1 MSGGRARTR
10 RVAAR
15 PSWPLAAAVL
25 AAAVLAAPA
34 AAEPILELGPG
45 RQASAVTDAAGTLH
59 VVSRDP
65 AADRVPLRYCRV
77 PAGGFACTPLAI
89 ARDAQW
95 APKLLLRP
103 QDGALIVVYPG
114 LDAAS
119 QLRTMLVLSPDG
131 GTTWSGATPIGAG
144 ISEIDDAELSLD
156 GAFVDTVSTT
166 TTGEV
171 QFQRVPLGGGIEQR
185 VVSLG
190 VKKDLLAP
198 RVTHLADGRPVVIA
212 HYAADRLGARVARL
226 GADPND
232 PAAWGSG
239 TTFHRLRSADASDGD
254 VGPTGTWLLA
264 TVKQRTSAGALPV
277 KVWRWGARGFED
289 PRTIGALARGAG
301 QQVGQGQDTNVVSL
315 DVDLAG
321 RLHTAWPLSQRDCG
335 GHLCIVYRR
344 TDRRGF
350 MAPIVYPVGTAT
362 ADTVQ
367 HFGVAA
373 NSGGS
378 GWLVWDDLSARVRAV
393 PLVTP
398 PLGSRVGS
406 RRIGR
411 RRVSIPDFYGCV
423 PSGGTFTHRLRVD
436 GRPGTQIL
444 SVRFFFDAGQ
454 PSRTDHRAPFR
465 LRFRLAFPP
474 GSRHVAA
481 ARVHYRLP
489 GERRV
494 RSARIGRTFVMC

>member
-1 MSGGRARTR
+1 VRPPGSRA
-10 RVAAR
+10 AAA
-15 PSWPLAAAVL
+15 LAAVV
-25 AAAVLAAPA
+25 AAVLAAPA
-34 AAEPILELGPG
+34 AAEPIVELGTG

-65 AADRVPLRYCRV
+65 AADRVPLRYCRLAV
-77 PAGGFACTPLAI
+77 GATACTPLEI

-95 APKLLLRP
+95 APRLLLRP

-119 QLRTMLVLSPDG
+119 QLRTMLVASGDG
-131 GTTWSGATPIGAG
+131 GTTWGAPTPIGSG
-144 ISEIDDAELSLD
+144 LSEIDDAELSLD
-156 GAFVDTVSTT
+156 GAFVDTVASTP
-166 TTGEV
+166 TGEV
-171 QFQRVPLGGGIEQR
+171 QFQRVPLGGGTEQR

-190 VKKDLLAP
+190 VKRDLLAP
-198 RVTHLADGRPVVIA
+198 RITHLADGRPVVIA
-212 HYAADRLGARVARL
+212 HYAVDRLGARVARP
-226 GADPND
+226 GAEPND
-232 PAAWGSG
+232 PAAWGSA
-239 TTFHRLRSADASDGD
+239 TAMHRLRDADASDGD

-277 KVWRWGARGFED
+277 KVWRWGAHGFED
-289 PRTIGALARGAG
+289 PRTIGALARRAG

-321 RLHTAWPLSQRDCG
+321 RLHTAWPLSQSDCG
-335 GHLCIVYRR
+335 GHLCLVYRR

-350 MAPIVYPVGTAT
+350 MAPIVYPVGAST

-367 HFGVAA
+367 HFAIAA

-398 PLGSRVGS
+398 PLGARVGS
-406 RRIGR
+406 KRIGR
-411 RRVSIPDFYGCV
+411 RRVSVPDFYGCV
-423 PSGGTFTHRLRVD
+423 PTGGTFVHRLRVD
-436 GRPGTQIL
+436 GRPGTRIL

-454 PSRTDHRAPFR
+454 PSRTDHRAPYR
-465 LRFRLAFPP
+465 LRFTLAFPP
-474 GSRHVAA
+474 GSRHVAGA
-481 ARVHYRLP
+481 LVRYRLP

>member
-1 MSGGRARTR
+1 VRWVVVCLVG
-10 RVAAR
+10 AAC
-15 PSWPLAAAVL
+15 V
-25 AAAVLAAPA
+25 AAPA
-34 AAEPILELGPG
+34 AAEPVLELGTG

-77 PAGGFACTPLAI
+77 PAGGSACTPLEI

-95 APKLLLRP
+95 APRLLLRP
-103 QDGALIVVYPG
+103 QDGMLIVVYPG

-131 GTTWSGATPIGAG
+131 GTTWTGATPIGAG
-144 ISEIDDAELSLD
+144 LSEIDDAEISPD
-156 GAFVDTVSTT
+156 GAFVDTVASTA
-166 TTGEV
+166 TGEV
-171 QFQRVPLGGGIEQR
+171 QFQRVPLAGGLEQR

-226 GADPND
+226 GGDPND
-232 PAAWGSG
+232 PAAWGSA
-239 TTFHRLRSADASDGD
+239 TTFHRLRNADASDGD

-277 KVWRWGARGFED
+277 KVWRWGKRGFED
-289 PRTIGALARGAG
+289 PRTIGALARRAG

-344 TDRRGF
+344 TDRSGF
-350 MAPIVYPVGTAT
+350 MAPVVYPVGTAT

-367 HFGVAA
+367 HFAVAA

-423 PSGGTFTHRLRVD
+423 PTGGTFVHRLRVD
-436 GRPGTQIL
+436 GRPGTRIV

-454 PSRTDHRAPFR
+454 PSRTDHRAPYR
-465 LRFRLAFPP
+465 LRFKLGFPP

-481 ARVHYRLP
+481 AVVRYRLP

-494 RSARIGRTFVMC
+494 RSVRIGRTFVMC

>member
-1 MSGGRARTR
+1 MRWVVAC
-10 RVAAR
+10 VAA
-15 PSWPLAAAVL
+15 AY
-25 AAAVLAAPA
+25 LAAPA
-34 AAEPILELGPG
+34 AAEPILELGTG

-77 PAGGFACTPLAI
+77 PAGGSACTPLEI

-95 APKLLLRP
+95 APRLLLRT
-103 QDGALIVVYPG
+103 QDGVLIVVYPG
-114 LDAAS
+114 LDAAA
-119 QLRTMLVLSPDG
+119 QLRTMLVFSPDG
-131 GTTWSGATPIGAG
+131 GTTWSGAAPIGAG
-144 ISEIDDAELSLD
+144 LSEIDDAELSPD
-156 GAFVDTVSTT
+156 GAFVDTVASTAI
-166 TTGEV
+166 GEV
-171 QFQRVPLGGGIEQR
+171 QFPRVPVGGGLEQR

-198 RVTHLADGRPVVIA
+198 RMTHLADGRPVVIA

-232 PAAWGSG
+232 PAAWGSA
-239 TTFHRLRSADASDGD
+239 TALHRLRDADASDGD

-277 KVWRWGARGFED
+277 RIWRWGTHGFED
-289 PRTIGALARGAG
+289 PRTIGALARRAG

-321 RLHTAWPLSQRDCG
+321 RLHAAWPLSQRDCG

-350 MAPIVYPVGTAT
+350 LAPIVYPVGTGT

-367 HFGVAA
+367 HFAVAA

-411 RRVSIPDFYGCV
+411 RRVTVPDFYGCV
-423 PSGGTFTHRLRVD
+423 PTGGTFTHRLRVD
-436 GRPGTQIL
+436 GRPGARIV

-454 PSRTDHRAPFR
+454 PSRTDRRAPFR
-465 LRFRLAFPP
+465 LRFKLDFPP

-481 ARVHYRLP
+481 AVVRYRLP
-489 GERRV
+489 GEPRV
-494 RSARIGRTFVMC
+494 RSVRIGRTFVMC

>member
-1 MSGGRARTR
+1 VRPPGSRA
-10 RVAAR
+10 AAA
-15 PSWPLAAAVL
+15 LAAVV
-25 AAAVLAAPA
+25 AAVLAAPA
-34 AAEPILELGPG
+34 AAEPVLELGTG

-65 AADRVPLRYCRV
+65 AATRVPLRYCRV
-77 PAGGFACTPLAI
+77 AAGGTACTPIEI

-119 QLRTMLVLSPDG
+119 QLRTMLVVSGDG
-131 GTTWSGATPIGAG
+131 GTTWGPPTPIGA
-144 ISEIDDAELSLD
+144 ELADIDDAELTPD
-156 GAFVDTVSTT
+156 GAAVDTVSSTP
-166 TTGEV
+166 TGEV
-171 QFQRVPLGGGIEQR
+171 QFQRVALGGGLEQR

-190 VKKDLLAP
+190 IKRDILPP
-198 RVTHLADGRPVVIA
+198 RVTHLPDGRPVVIA
-212 HYAADRLGARVARL
+212 HFAADRLGTRVARL
-226 GADPND
+226 GADPDD
-232 PAAWGSG
+232 PAGWGS
-239 TTFHRLRSADASDGD
+239 TTALHRLRNADASDAD

-264 TVKQRTSAGALPV
+264 TVKQRTSVGALPV
-277 KVWRWGARGFED
+277 RIWRWGGRGFED
-289 PRTIGALARGAG
+289 PRTVGALARRAG

-321 RLHTAWPLSQRDCG
+321 RLHAAWPLSQRDCG
-335 GHLCIVYRR
+335 GHLCLVYRR

-350 MAPIVYPVGTAT
+350 TAPIVYPVGATT
-362 ADTVQ
+362 ADTIQ
-367 HFGVAA
+367 HFAVAA

-398 PLGSRVGS
+398 PLGARLGS

-411 RRVSIPDFYGCV
+411 RRVTIPDFYGCV
-423 PSGGTFTHRLRVD
+423 PSGGTFLHRLRVD
-436 GRPGTQIL
+436 GRPGTRIL

-454 PSRTDHRAPFR
+454 PARTDRRAPYR
-465 LRFRLAFPP
+465 VRFRLDFPP

-481 ARVHYRLP
+481 SIVRYRLA

-494 RSARIGRTFVMC
+494 RSVRIGRTFVMC

>member
-1 MSGGRARTR
+1 MRA
-10 RVAAR
+10 AA
-15 PSWPLAAAVL
+15 LAAAAL
-25 AAAVLAAPA
+25 LTAAAPA
-34 AAEPILELGPG
+34 AAEPILELGTG

-77 PAGGFACTPLAI
+77 PAGGAGCAPLEI

-95 APKLLLRP
+95 APRMVLRP

-119 QLRTMLVLSPDG
+119 QLRTMLVASGDG
-131 GTTWSGATPIGAG
+131 GTTWSGATAIGSG
-144 ISEIDDAELSLD
+144 LSQIDDAELSPD
-156 GAFVDTVSTT
+156 GAFVDTVDSTP
-166 TTGEV
+166 TGEV
-171 QFQRVPLGGGIEQR
+171 QFQRVPLGGGAEQR
-185 VVSLG
+185 VVPLG
-190 VKKDLLAP
+190 VKSDLLPP
-198 RVTHLADGRPVVIA
+198 RVTHLADGRPAVIA
-212 HYAADRLGARVARL
+212 HYAANRLGARVAAL

-232 PAAWGSG
+232 PAAWGPA
-239 TTFHRLRSADASDGD
+239 TAWHRLRAADASDGD
-254 VGPTGTWLLA
+254 SGPTGTWLLA
-264 TVKQRTSAGALPV
+264 TVKQRTAAGALPV
-277 KVWRWGARGFED
+277 KIWRWGARGFED
-289 PRTIGALARGAG
+289 PRVIGALARRAG
-301 QQVGQGQDTNVVSL
+301 QQVGQGEDTNVVSL

-321 RLHTAWPLSQRDCG
+321 RLHAAWPLSQRDCG
-335 GHLCIVYRR
+335 GHLCLVYRR
-344 TDRRGF
+344 TDRNGF
-350 MAPIVYPVGTAT
+350 MAPIVYPVGAAT

-367 HFGVAA
+367 HFAIAA

-398 PLGSRVGS
+398 PRGSRVGS

-423 PSGGTFTHRLRVD
+423 PSGGTFVHRLRVD
-436 GRPGTQIL
+436 GRPGTRIL

-454 PSRTDHRAPFR
+454 PSRTDRRAPFR
-465 LRFRLAFPP
+465 LRFRLDFPP

-481 ARVHYRLP
+481 AIVHYRLP

-494 RSARIGRTFVMC
+494 RSVRIGRTFVMC

>member
-1 MSGGRARTR
+1 MSGARSPRAVGCAAR
-10 RVAAR
+10 RAVAAVR
-15 PSWPLAAAVL
+15 PSAPLAAAAVLVL
-25 AAAVLAAPA
+25 AAAPA
-34 AAEPILELGPG
+34 AAEPIAELGTG

-77 PAGGFACTPLAI
+77 PAGGAACTPLEI

-95 APKLLLRP
+95 APRLLLRP
-103 QDGALIVVYPG
+103 QDGVLIVVYPG

-119 QLRTMLVLSPDG
+119 QLRTMLVVSPDG
-131 GTTWSGATPIGAG
+131 GTTWSGAAPIGG
-144 ISEIDDAELSLD
+144 GLSEIDDAELSPD
-156 GAFVDTVSTT
+156 GAFVDTVASTA
-166 TTGEV
+166 TGEV
-171 QFQRVPLGGGIEQR
+171 QFQRVPLGGGLEQR

-198 RVTHLADGRPVVIA
+198 RVTHLADGRAAVIA

-232 PAAWGSG
+232 PAAWGSA
-239 TTFHRLRSADASDGD
+239 TAFHRLRNADASDGD

-289 PRTIGALARGAG
+289 PRTIGALARRAG

-315 DVDLAG
+315 DVDL
-321 RLHTAWPLSQRDCG
+321 
-335 GHLCIVYRR
+335 
-344 TDRRGF
+344 
-350 MAPIVYPVGTAT
+350 
-362 ADTVQ
+362 
-367 HFGVAA
+367 VAA

-423 PSGGTFTHRLRVD
+423 PTGGTFVHRLRVD
-436 GRPGTQIL
+436 GRPGTRIV

-454 PSRTDHRAPFR
+454 PSRTDRRAPYR
-465 LRFRLAFPP
+465 LRFTLGFPP

-481 ARVHYRLP
+481 AIVRYRLP

-494 RSARIGRTFVMC
+494 RNVRIGRTFVMC